1 MRNLRRSIYVTKDLQ
16 SIANSSQNKYNTLG
30 LSFDLESKLGSIG
43 GVELFF
49 QHLKEQIPAD
59 VKSVQKIVGNTYQTI
74 DFRFFI
80 NDGVIIKMNEAEM
93 YVTQYNQ
100 LGGLN
105 FENFGI
111 NTSMGFRM
119 NFEISKRMSLILDLK
134 DIFYDVNDDGYS
146 FKLFNQ
152 SQSEKLRSLNCD
164 LLISF

>member
-1 MRNLRRSIYVTKDLQ
+1 MLDVCLLLFPVFSLT
-16 SIANSSQNKYNTLG
+16 TW
-30 LSFDLESKLGSIG
+30 SKL
-43 GVELFF
+43 
-49 QHLKEQIPAD
+49 
-59 VKSVQKIVGNTYQTI
+59 